1 MSSEEKNNIP
11 QPEQIET
18 EIKLSAHKKGSFKMD
33 VYDWLGDIPQIHNN
47 KLFVEVRFKSTRK
60 EIFENNTSLALEIGD
75 IVAVEAPSGHDVGI
89 VSLVGELVFEQ
100 IKKNRIQI
108 PAEGLKKIYRKAKPS
123 DIEKWNEARSLEHA
137 TMIKAR
143 RLSKRLN
150 LNMKIGDV
158 EYQGDRTKAIFY
170 YIADERVDFRELI
183 KVLAEEF
190 KVRVEMRQI
199 GARQEAGRLGGIGPC
214 GKALC
219 CSLFIGRFASV
230 GTQAAR
236 YQELSLNPQ
245 KLAGQCGKLKC
256 CLNFEVDSYIDAQKD
271 FPNTSIPL
279 LFGGGLKAFHTK
291 TDVYKRLM
299 WYICDND
306 GKGKGNKFVAL
317 SVDKVKEII
326 AMNKQG
332 KELEKIETDI
342 VIEDI
347 DDEPD
352 YENVVGQESLTRFD
366 DKNRRNK
373 NKKKNG
379 NRPGVNP
386 NQLPKPNVNPNAQPK
401 AEGVASAQPANN
413 PNQGNKPQNPNQGNR
428 PQNPNQANRPQ
439 NPNQANRPQNPNQ
452 QNRKPNNN
460 PNQRPQGGENKAAD
474 GTQNPNQNQ
483 KPNPNHPNP
492 NQNPNHRKDHNRER
506 FNNRPPRPNN
516 QGGDIPKV

>member
-1 MSSEEKNNIP
+1 MNSEETNNPI
-11 QPEQIET
+11 QPEQVESA
-18 EIKLSAHKKGSFKMD
+18 IKQLANKNGSFKLD
-33 VYDWLGDIPQIHNN
+33 VYNWLSDIPQIQNN
-47 KLFVEVRFKSTRK
+47 KKLVEVRFKSTRK
-60 EIFENNTSLALEIGD
+60 DIFENNVNLPLETGD
-75 IVAVEAPSGHDVGI
+75 IVAVEASSGHDVGI
-89 VSLVGELVFEQ
+89 VSLVGELVYQQ
-100 IKKNRIQI
+100 IKKSKIAI
-108 PAEGLKKIYRKAKPS
+108 PAEGFKKIYRKAKPS
-123 DIEKWNEARSLEHA
+123 DIEKWNEAKALEYT

-143 RLSKRLN
+143 QLSKSLN

-183 KVLAEEF
+183 KVLAEQF

-199 GARQEAGRLGGIGPC
+199 GARQEAGRIGGIGPC

-279 LFGGGLKAFHTK
+279 LFGNGLKAFHTK

-299 WYICDND
+299 WYICDSD
-306 GKGKGNKFVAL
+306 GKGNKFVAL

-326 AMNKQG
+326 AMNKAG
-332 KELEKIETDI
+332 KEVEKIETDI
-342 VIEDI
+342 IIEVD

-366 DKNRRNK
+366 NKNRKSKSNNNK
-373 NKKKNG
+373 NRK
-379 NRPGVNP
+379 PGGNP
-386 NQLPKPNVNPNAQPK
+386 NQQNRPNNNPNAQPRT
-401 AEGVASAQPANN
+401 EGGVQQPNNN
-413 PNQGNKPQNPNQGNR
+413 PNRSNNPNQGNR
-428 PQNPNQANRPQ
+428 PNNPNQNPNQNR
-439 NPNQANRPQNPNQ
+439 RP
-452 QNRKPNNN
+452 NN
-460 PNQRPQGGENKAAD
+460 PNQRPQEPGGENRPA
-474 GTQNPNQNQ
+474 GGPQNPNQR
-483 KPNPNHPNP
+483 PNPNPNPNQRPNP
-492 NQNPNHRKDHNRER
+492 NQNPNQRRDNNRDR
-506 FNNRPPRPNN
+506 FNNRPPRPQNPN
-516 QGGDIPKV
+516 QGGDAPKV

>member
-1 MSSEEKNNIP
+1 MTSEETKNNI
-11 QPEQIET
+11 QPEQVET
-18 EIKLSAHKKGSFKMD
+18 EIKQLAHKNGSFKLD
-33 VYDWLGDIPQIHNN
+33 VFDWLGDIPQIQNN
-47 KLFVEVRFKSTRK
+47 AKLVEVRFKSTRK
-60 EIFENNTSLALEIGD
+60 DIFENNTSIPLETGD
-75 IVAVEAPSGHDVGI
+75 IVAVEAASGHDVGVI
-89 VSLVGELVFEQ
+89 SLVGELVYQ
-100 IKKNRIQI
+100 QLKKAKIAI
-108 PAEGLKKIYRKAKPS
+108 PVEGFKKIYRKAKPS
-123 DIEKWNEARSLEHA
+123 DIEKWNEAKALEYA

-143 RLSKRLN
+143 QLSKSLN

-183 KVLAEEF
+183 KVLAEQF

-199 GARQEAGRLGGIGPC
+199 GARQEAGRIGGIGPC

-279 LFGGGLKAFHTK
+279 LFGNGLKAYHTK

-299 WYICDND
+299 WYICDGD
-306 GKGKGNKFVAL
+306 GKGNKFVGL

-326 AMNKQG
+326 AMNKAG
-332 KELEKIETDI
+332 KEVEKIETDI
-342 VIEDI
+342 IIEVD

-366 DKNRRNK
+366 NKNRKFKGNK
-373 NKKKNG
+373 N
-379 NRPGVNP
+379 NRKPGGNP
-386 NQLPKPNVNPNAQPK
+386 NQQNKPNNNPNAQPRTDGI
-401 AEGVASAQPANN
+401 APQPNNN
-413 PNQGNKPQNPNQGNR
+413 PNRSNNPNQGNR
-428 PQNPNQANRPQ
+428 PQNPNQNR
-439 NPNQANRPQNPNQ
+439 RP
-452 QNRKPNNN
+452 NN
-460 PNQRPQGGENKAAD
+460 PNQRPPQPGGENKPAGAP
-474 GTQNPNQNQ
+474 QNPNQR
-483 KPNPNHPNP
+483 PNP
-492 NQNPNHRKDHNRER
+492 NQNPNQRKDNNRNK
-506 FNNRPPRPNN
+506 FNNRPPRPQNPN
-516 QGGDIPKV
+516 QGGDAPKV